1 MQPMS
6 WHEHHLAHST
16 NRNTR
21 RTADTNDDILD
32 IQRRGQLGAQGLID
46 FNAPAAV
53 VRAVERR
60 LAVERGEPVRQ
71 CRSVEGVARFIA
83 YAVGTLLLG
92 VLLCLIPPVAPVGVL
107 AVLGGAVVLA
117 YGTAERTVSL
127 SFESDQKALATYE
140 AQRHRQIES

>member
-1 MQPMS
+1 MS

-21 RTADTNDDILD
+21 RTADTNDDLLD
-32 IQRRGQLGAQGLID
+32 IQRRGQLEAQGLID

-60 LAVERGEPVRQ
+60 LAVERGEPVRS
-71 CRSVEGVARFIA
+71 CRSVEGATRFIG
-83 YAVGTLLLG
+83 YAAGALLLG
-92 VLLCLIPPVAPVGVL
+92 VVLCLIPPVAPVGVL
-107 AVLGGAVVLA
+107 AVLGAAVALA
-117 YGTAERTVSL
+117 YGTAERNVSRSL
-127 SFESDQKALATYE
+127 EADQKALATYE